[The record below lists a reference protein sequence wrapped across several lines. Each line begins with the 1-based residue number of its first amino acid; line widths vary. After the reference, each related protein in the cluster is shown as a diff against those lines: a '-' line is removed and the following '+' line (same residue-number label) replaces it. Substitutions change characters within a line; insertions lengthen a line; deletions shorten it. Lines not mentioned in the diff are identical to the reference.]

1 MFEQLNNWFECDV
14 VMFLVPRVACDCIA
28 DIAAAVHVSFRSDDV
43 LPIRAPPSAAPKPK
57 STCRWLTCTCR
68 FEQRPEQ
75 TLLLLKNE
83 RIPTVFGG
91 ARELRPGKS
100 VICLH
105 HLFFSSAPGE
115 ETHNKSSALGVCD
128 HADTVEC

>member
-1 MFEQLNNWFECDV
+1 
-14 VMFLVPRVACDCIA
+14 MFLPIGSSLAS
-28 DIAAAVHVSFRSDDV
+28 AAAVHVSFRSDDV
-43 LPIRAPPSAAPKPK
+43 LPMRASAQAKINVPMPVLKVRAEAPA
-57 STCRWLTCTCR
+57 RADIVII
-68 FEQRPEQ
+68 E
-75 TLLLLKNE
+75 NE